1 MLQDVKRGYKGLQ
14 GVTGS
19 YKSLG
24 GDTRGY
30 SGVTR
35 RYKGLQRVTRGYRWL
50 QGIRE
55 GYKRKRLQGGY
66 KSLKGVTRRPVPIV
80 LGNFWAT
87 FGVWSNFLQFWQPR
101 ANFAFLS
108 NFWAKYRFGA
118 QIKNE
123 KVNDFI
129 ENFNS
134 CEFLECLSNFF
145 KYIFLK
151 LKIATFPAILI

>member
-1 MLQDVKRGYKGLQ
+1 METDTNSCRSEIVPVSCKYLLTKRNVLNLCVNVFSAKVVIGDTILTSLTGLQ
-14 GVTGS
+14 FYAVIRTSQRSSRFGS
-19 YKSLG
+19 
-24 GDTRGY
+24 
-30 SGVTR
+30 
-35 RYKGLQRVTRGYRWL
+35 
-50 QGIRE
+50 
-55 GYKRKRLQGGY
+55 
-66 KSLKGVTRRPVPIV
+66 RPVPIV

-134 CEFLECLSNFF
+134 CEFLECLSNFLN
-145 KYIFLK
+145 IFFL
-151 LKIATFPAILI
+151 T